1 MKGGRHDGCIGLIF
15 FFSFFSRKLDTP
27 VLQSHFGKGRKWFC
41 YSRSILAA
49 TVMQKHSMLSSRS
62 LLDWVI

>member
-1 MKGGRHDGCIGLIF
+1 MAALDRYF
-15 FFSFFSRKLDTP
+15 FFILFFSRKLDTP
-27 VLQSHFGKGRKWFC
+27 VLQSHFGERRKWIC